1 MNKTYIYRV
10 EWNELRIDYEHDCNE
25 VLQKRNWW
33 LTEERLHSC
42 SAWDGSGSD
51 KNILLCAIVINDYI
65 GEFHSTLD
73 VDGRWWEPVRV
84 EKCEDVLA
92 EAGF

>member
-10 EWNELRIDYEHDCNE
+10 EWNKFHEDYMSNCPE
-25 VLQKRNWW
+25 VIQKRDMW

-51 KNILLCAIVINDYI
+51 KNIIDCAYIINMYD
-65 GEFHSTLD
+65 D
-73 VDGRWWEPVRV
+73 DGFRRDCGDWWEPVRV

-92 EAGF
+92 DF